1 MQRVCRLFL
10 ILFSVVLGT
19 ASAQEVSETSGI
31 SVELASL
38 TRAESMTRLA
48 SVKVQTERG
57 YGSGVV
63 IQMGKEKVVFTAHHV
78 IENTSRIVVS
88 SSESFSSA
96 SVLYTDEENDFAVL
110 KIESSDGFK
119 SVRFRPRVDSQSNTI
134 GTRVHY
140 SGHPAGHSLLTI
152 RGSIAGIDRGCYI
165 AQSYAWMGASGSGV
179 FSSSGKLVGILT
191 AIDFSRGGVVPQLV
205 ESIVWIVP
213 VSNID
218 MQEVEKA
225 IQEKL

>member
-1 MQRVCRLFL
+1 MQRLCRLFL
-10 ILFSVVLGT
+10 ILFSVVSGT
-19 ASAQEVSETSGI
+19 AGAQEVSETSGI

-57 YGSGVV
+57 YGR
-63 IQMGKEKVVFTAHHV
+63 EKVVFTAHHV
-78 IENTSRIVVS
+78 IENTSRIMVS
-88 SSESFSSA
+88 SSESFSVA

-119 SVRFRPRVDSQSNTI
+119 SVRFRPRLGSQSSMI

-179 FSSSGKLVGILT
+179 FNSSGKVGILT

-205 ESIVWIVP
+205 ESVVWIVP

>member
-1 MQRVCRLFL
+1 M
-10 ILFSVVLGT
+10 
-19 ASAQEVSETSGI
+19 
-31 SVELASL
+31 
-38 TRAESMTRLA
+38 
-48 SVKVQTERG
+48 
-57 YGSGVV
+57 
-63 IQMGKEKVVFTAHHV
+63 
-78 IENTSRIVVS
+78 
-88 SSESFSSA
+88 
-96 SVLYTDEENDFAVL
+96 YTDEENDFAVL

-119 SVRFRPRVDSQSNTI
+119 SVRFRPRVDSQSSTI

-140 SGHPAGHSLLTI
+140 SGHPAGHSL
-152 RGSIAGIDRGCYI
+152 

-218 MQEVEKA
+218 M
-225 IQEKL
+225 